1 MKTFK
6 RFIRRI
12 LAFLVFRSY
21 ARPDRIVFLGRGP
34 VYFDPEDHR
43 SQWLRRSAGL
53 TQAGITALWRAA
65 EQALR
70 PELVIDVGANY
81 GEVSLSHK
89 YATADLILLFEPSP
103 RLAPYLRKSI
113 SEHVNAKKIRFHNHA
128 LSDVNGIVD
137 FSLDKRNSGSSSIRR
152 IVSPDVE
159 TIAVETKT
167 LESCLP
173 KTDDFID
180 SSILFKIDVEGYEG
194 SVLKGM
200 RSCLHKARSYIGI
213 IEFDKAFLDNSGFTA
228 QETLDTIKEL
238 GAVYQLDRENR
249 LVPVQTLKD
258 IAEHTDLVMFS
269 DDALRGRVR
278 ISRMVRTR

>member
-89 YATADLILLFEPSP
+89 YAAADLILLFEPSP

-152 IVSPDVE
+152 IDSPDVE

-167 LESCLP
+167 LDSCLP
-173 KTDDFID
+173 KHDDFID
-180 SSILFKIDVEGYEG
+180 MGILFKIDVEGYEG
-194 SVLKGM
+194 KVLMGM
-200 RSCLHKARSYIGI
+200 VNSLHKAKAYIGI
-213 IEFDKAFLDNSGFTA
+213 IEFDKKFLRNAGFIDH
-228 QETLDTIKEL
+228 EMLEL
-238 GAVYQLDRENR
+238 LKSLGSVYQLNR
-249 LVPVQTLKD
+249 DNILEPVQTLQD
-258 IAEHTDLVMFS
+258 IPEHTDLVLFS
-269 DDALRGRVR
+269 DETLRSRVG
-278 ISRMVRTR
+278 ISRLVRTR